1 MKVPLTLPPALAAL
15 ALLMPPPAVGR
26 PPEGVS
32 GRMVFDQVAD
42 ALRRYQRETDDDKR
56 IAWLER
62 LAPARDP
69 RVALLIWEY
78 PPDEITPSQ
87 YIGLRRLL
95 LRYYVPRGETLKSW
109 WQANEADL
117 RRRAKELPR

>member
-1 MKVPLTLPPALAAL
+1 VKLPLTLPPALAAL
-15 ALLMPPPAVGR
+15 ALLLPAPAVAG

-32 GRMVFDQVAD
+32 GRMVFDEVTD
-42 ALRRYQRETDDDKR
+42 ALRRYHRETDDDKR

-78 PPDEITPSQ
+78 PPDEISPSQ

-95 LRYYVPRGETLKSW
+95 LRYYVPRGESLGHW
-109 WQANEADL
+109 WRANEADL